1 MQLTVNGKPATIAEK
16 ELDIPA
22 LLEELKVPQPEY
34 VTVELNGEILDRESF
49 GITRVR
55 NGDTIEFL
63 YFMGG
68 GRASFAISALIFG
81 IPCAAR
87 RCLCPWVPRLRVIP

>member
-1 MQLTVNGKPATIAEK
+1 MELTVNGKPATIDSTES
-16 ELDIPA
+16 LSIPS
-22 LLEELKVPQPEY
+22 LLSELKVAQPEY

-49 GITRVR
+49 GSTTVK

-68 GRASFAISALIFG
+68 GR
-81 IPCAAR
+81 
-87 RCLCPWVPRLRVIP
+87 